1 MSIIIFQTGHELS
14 IVLGNEST
22 SALAR
27 VRFASTIEWV
37 KPVWKIVYIIWT
49 TSCIRMTIPW
59 TNFGNLAANKKKKL
73 TQKSKKM
80 FPTTQKSHV
89 SPFGSNSQGCI
100 YLLKII
106 AAITSVPIQFPRV
119 GIFGSIFRN
128 HGNKC
133 VKLCFY
139 WSIFNKWQVNG
150 IVILIIILI
159 CIFFPRSSFLYLR
172 R

>member
-1 MSIIIFQTGHELS
+1 MSETSLKNSLHNLDYELYS
-14 IVLGNEST
+14 DDYSMNQL
-22 SALAR
+22 
-27 VRFASTIEWV
+27 WQ
-37 KPVWKIVYIIWT
+37 
-49 TSCIRMTIPW
+49 
-59 TNFGNLAANKKKKL
+59 LAANKKKKL

-139 WSIFNKWQVNG
+139 WSIFNK
-150 IVILIIILI
+150 
-159 CIFFPRSSFLYLR
+159 
-172 R
+172 